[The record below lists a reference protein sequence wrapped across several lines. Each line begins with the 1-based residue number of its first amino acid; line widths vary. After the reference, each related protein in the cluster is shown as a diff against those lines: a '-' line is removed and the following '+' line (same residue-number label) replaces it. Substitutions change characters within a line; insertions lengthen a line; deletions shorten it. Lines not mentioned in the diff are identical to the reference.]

1 VTLKMTGI
9 EKEKKTFTYSKR
21 KKKKK
26 KWVIGTEVL
35 MWIVVYTVWVCFM
48 MKNG

>member
-1 VTLKMTGI
+1 MPTAVNALPVVTLKMTGI

-26 KWVIGTEVL
+26 K
-35 MWIVVYTVWVCFM
+35 
-48 MKNG
+48 